1 MNISE
6 SNARR
11 ESSFIESVNPA
22 TLESVGRVEATD
34 PEQVEQ
40 HVRTAR
46 QGYLEWRSVP
56 IKKRAAVLKRAQ
68 ALMLQHAEDLARTIT
83 LEMGRPFTES
93 MVLELQS
100 TADLTGY
107 YAAHARRFLNERR
120 IPLHNVFFMMRKSR
134 IHFEPL
140 GVMGIITPWN
150 WPLLIPMGCIVPAL
164 LAGNAVVF
172 KPSEQTPMTGSKI
185 RDLFVDAGVPDAAF
199 QVVQGKGAVGA
210 ALVHSSVEKIFFTG
224 STEVGQRVME
234 GASRSWKKAVLELGG
249 SDPAIVCDD
258 ADLDITSSGI
268 VWGGFSNC
276 GQNCNGIERVYVQDR
291 VWDPFLQRVIEKMKR
306 LRVGNGMD
314 PGTDIGPLASH
325 QQVLKMESIVRHAL
339 KQGAELLLGGKRVPE
354 LAGHFFEPTLLH
366 WPGSLQA
373 PFQEEIFGPVMMVTP
388 FHTDQEAACL
398 ANHSPFGLAASVW
411 TENKRRGEALARQL
425 ESGTVMINDAIVSF
439 GIAEAGW
446 TGIKKSGVGWVHG
459 EKGLDEMVNIKYV
472 NRDPL
477 SRTQKFWWFPYTP
490 AMMQGIKS
498 GMAFLYGTGVLK
510 KLRLI
515 PGILKFF
522 TGYLAVNRGKE
533 EKW

>member
-1 MNISE
+1 VD
-6 SNARR
+6 AQKADA
-11 ESSFIESVNPA
+11 FIESVNPA

-34 PEQVEQ
+34 PEHVER

-56 IKKRAAVLKRAQ
+56 VKKRAAVLKRAQ
-68 ALMLQHAEDLARTIT
+68 ALILERAEDLARIIT

-93 MVLELQS
+93 MVLELEA

-107 YAAHARRFLNERR
+107 YAAHAVRFLNERR
-120 IPLHNVFFMMRKSR
+120 VPLHNVFFVMRKSR
-134 IHFEPL
+134 IRFEPL

-150 WPLLIPMGCIVPAL
+150 WPMLISAGCIVPAL

-172 KPSEQTPMTGSKI
+172 KPSEQTPLTGSKI
-185 RDLFVDAGVPDAAF
+185 RDLFVDAGVPGAAF
-199 QVVQGKGAVGA
+199 QIVQGKGAVGA

-234 GASRSWKKAVLELGG
+234 GASRTWKKAVLELGG

-268 VWGGFSNC
+268 VWGGFNNC
-276 GQNCNGIERVYVQDR
+276 GQNCNAIERVYVQEEI
-291 VWDPFLQRVIEKMKR
+291 WDPFLQQLIEKTKR

-314 PGTDIGPLASH
+314 PSTDIGPLASH
-325 QQVLKMESIVRHAL
+325 QQVLKMESVIRHAL
-339 KQGAELLLGGKRVPE
+339 KQGAELLTGGRRIPGMS
-354 LAGHFFEPTLLH
+354 GHFFEPTLIH
-366 WPGSLQA
+366 WPGSLPA
-373 PFQEEIFGPVMMVTP
+373 PFQEEIFGPVMTVTP
-388 FHTDQEAACL
+388 FSADADAVRL
-398 ANHSPFGLAASVW
+398 ANCSPFGLAASVW
-411 TENKRRGEALARQL
+411 TENRRRGEALARQL
-425 ESGTVMINDAIVSF
+425 ECGTVMINDAVVSF

-446 TGIKKSGVGWVHG
+446 TGVKKSGVGWVHG

-490 AMMQGIKS
+490 AMIQGIRS
-498 GMAFLYGTGVLK
+498 GMAFLYGTGWLK

-515 PGILKFF
+515 PGVLKFF
-522 TGYLAVNRGKE
+522 AGYLAVNRGKK